1 MKRFVSLGCVAAVL
15 ASIGAVAITGGAT
28 AASSLP
34 TLEIALHGA
43 SGVSVSGSQV
53 SGAVKI
59 QVTFSGSLPHHGN
72 GPSFALAQLNHG
84 STIRQAIGA
93 VAAAHGDPNAV
104 APYARLLVSGGPG
117 SVQAT
122 LSPGKWVALNLSA
135 NGQPGIAPFTVT
147 RSASPAALPAAGATE
162 TALEFRFR
170 GPTTLH
176 RGTILREVNS
186 GYLVHMI
193 QFIGAKTKAGAEQA
207 IALLRQG
214 KDNQAGK
221 LVTHSLFGSG
231 PVAHGG
237 MQQEVLTAQPGYY
250 IEACFMDTQDGRE
263 HTQLGMLRL
272 VKVVG

>member
-1 MKRFVSLGCVAAVL
+1 MKRFLSLGCVAAVL
-15 ASIGAVAITGGAT
+15 ASIGAVAVTGGAT

-34 TLEIALHGA
+34 TLKLALHGA
-43 SGVSVSGSQV
+43 SGVSVSGGAV
-53 SGAVKI
+53 SGAVNI
-59 QVTFSGSLPHHGN
+59 HVTFSGSVPRNGN
-72 GPSFALAQLNHG
+72 GPSFALAQLNNG
-84 STIRQAIGA
+84 STIQQALGA

-104 APYARLLVSGGPG
+104 APYGRLLVSGGPG
-117 SVQAT
+117 SVQTT
-122 LSPGKWVALNLSA
+122 LAPGKWVALNVSA

-162 TALEFRFR
+162 TALEFGFH

-176 RGTILREVNS
+176 RGTIVRELNS

-193 QFIGAKTKAGAEQA
+193 QFIGAKSKASAQRA
-207 IALLRQG
+207 MTLLHDG
-214 KDNQAGK
+214 KDKQAAK
-221 LVTHSLFGSG
+221 LFTHGFFGSG

-237 MQQEVLTAQPGYY
+237 MQQELLTAKPGYY
-250 IEACFMDTQDGRE
+250 VEACFMDTQDGRE